1 MTTPAQALA
10 ELERGAVDLISRD
23 ELLTRLTE
31 SATSSRPLRVKAG
44 FDPTRPDLHLGHVVL
59 MNKLRQFQQLGHHV
73 IFIVGDFTA
82 MVGDPTGRNKARP
95 PLTEEEVQAGAKTYA
110 EQALKVL
117 DPAKTEIRYNSEWL
131 GKLSASEM
139 VKLAAK
145 KTVQRMMDRDDFAE
159 RWSSEREIYIHEFLY
174 PLLQGYDSVAI
185 DADIELGGTD
195 QLFNLKVG
203 RDLMERYGKRGQ
215 MVLTTPL
222 LEGLDAKVVDGKVQ
236 GLKMSKSADNY
247 VGVSES
253 PFDQF
258 RKLMLV
264 NDGVIWRYFELL
276 SAMSSSEIQTLKEEV
291 VDGKHAPRHAQR
303 LFAREIVTRFHSKTD
318 CAEAEY
324 RYDSQKAPNA
334 FPADAKEFTLTGD
347 PAKGGL
353 WIAKALELSGLASS
367 ASEGKRQ
374 VINKSVTVNGER
386 VGDEKMQLAIGET
399 YEVILGGKNRQF
411 VKIVVK

>member
-1 MTTPAQALA
+1 MNTLHQASI
-10 ELERGAVDLISRD
+10 ELERGAIDLISRD
-23 ELLTRLTE
+23 ELLARLGE
-31 SATSSRPLRVKAG
+31 GRPLRVKAG

-95 PLTEEEVQAGAKTYA
+95 PLTEQEVQEGAKTYA

-117 DPAKTEIRYNSEWL
+117 DRDKTEIRYNSEWL
-131 GKLSASEM
+131 AKLSASEM
-139 VKLAAK
+139 IKLAAK
-145 KTVQRMMDRDDFAE
+145 KTVQRMMDRDDF
-159 RWSSEREIYIHEFLY
+159 SERYEAQKEIYIHEFLY

-222 LEGLDAKVVDGKVQ
+222 LEGLDAKLVDGKVV
-236 GLKMSKSADNY
+236 GPKMSKSADNY

-253 PFDQF
+253 AFDQF

-276 SAMSSSEIQTLKEEV
+276 SALSTEQIVALRAQVERGE
-291 VDGKHAPRHAQR
+291 HPPRHAQR
-303 LFAREIVTRFHSKTD
+303 LFAREIVTRFHSSEALT
-318 CAEAEY
+318 EAET
-324 RYDSQKAPNA
+324 RYETQKSPSA
-334 FPADAKEFTLTGD
+334 FVSDAREVTLAGD
-347 PAKGGL
+347 PVKGGL
-353 WIAKALELSGLASS
+353 WIAKALELAGLASS
-367 ASEGKRQ
+367 ASEGKRH

-386 VGDEKMQLAIGET
+386 YTDERGALAIGRT

-411 VKIVVK
+411 VRITVT